1 LRPRL
6 ELTGDRDAAFGTGQR
21 RVLSIQDDMKRKKSA
36 SPTMVTAETLIAIPA
51 GASAFRK
58 PAKRGKCVIC
68 GEEAAPFS
76 DENLCWVCRRLKI
89 SAWKDA
95 ESQPSMQ
102 E

>member
-1 LRPRL
+1 
-6 ELTGDRDAAFGTGQR
+6 
-21 RVLSIQDDMKRKKSA
+21 MKRKKPA
-36 SPTMVTAETLIAIPA
+36 SPTMVTAETLIAIPISA
-51 GASAFRK
+51 AAFRK

-68 GEEAAPFS
+68 GEQVAPFS

-95 ESQPSMQ
+95 ENQPSMQ

>member
-1 LRPRL
+1 
-6 ELTGDRDAAFGTGQR
+6 
-21 RVLSIQDDMKRKKSA
+21 MKRKKPA
-36 SPTMVTAETLIAIPA
+36 SPTMVTAETLIAIPI
-51 GASAFRK
+51 GATAFRK

-68 GEEAAPFS
+68 GEQVAPFS

-95 ESQPSMQ
+95 ENQPSMQ

>member
-1 LRPRL
+1 MRSHL
-6 ELTGDRDAAFGTGQR
+6 ELTRDKDAAFRTGQR
-21 RVLSIQDDMKRKKSA
+21 RVLSLHNGMKRKKPA
-36 SPTMVTAETLIAIPA
+36 SPPIEIAETLIAIPVA
-51 GASAFRK
+51 VSVLGK
-58 PAKRGKCVIC
+58 PARRGKCVVC

>member
-1 LRPRL
+1 
-6 ELTGDRDAAFGTGQR
+6 
-21 RVLSIQDDMKRKKSA
+21 MKRKKPA
-36 SPTMVTAETLIAIPA
+36 SPTMVAAETLIAIPV
-51 GASAFRK
+51 GTSAPCQ

-76 DENLCWVCRRLKI
+76 EENLCWVCRRLKI